1 MTALA
6 LVGYAVCLVG
16 LVLLFYELDR
26 RQTDGI
32 DDERGEDS

>member
-6 LVGYAVCLVG
+6 LVGYAVCLIG
-16 LVLLFYELDR
+16 LVLFVYELDR
-26 RQTDGI
+26 QMNSI